1 MIVKTMSRKAN
12 IGRTINY
19 LFKDDK
25 KLQKGDQKPII
36 IRKNL
41 RTRKLENNI
50 KEFEANENLR
60 KQRRKDAVKLYHTV
74 ISFHEKD
81 TRHLTEKALKDI
93 TKQYMKLKG
102 DNIYLATV
110 HFDKESHLHIHC
122 VESGI
127 GYLTGKASRLS
138 KQQFKELKVSLQTY
152 QKEKYPELTESI
164 VRHERK
170 DKSNRKEAIVNS
182 RETNKLAL
190 LNLLS
195 QAENKAKNLDDFLAQ
210 IELSGHQPYY
220 RGEKLTGIKY
230 EGETKFRFS
239 RLGYDAAKL
248 ESLNQR
254 TINSNSDQQQLEELE
269 TLRSNSSSSRD
280 REENSRTRTISE
292 EETNGNESD
301 EQNDTDMEHDLED
314 DYSR

>member
-1 MIVKTMSRKAN
+1 MSRKSN

-25 KLQKGDQKPII
+25 KLQKGEQKPIT

-50 KEFEANENLR
+50 KEFEANETLR
-60 KQRRKDAVKLYHTV
+60 KQKRKDAVKLYHTV

-81 TRHLTEKALKDI
+81 TKHLTEKVLKDI
-93 TKQYMKLKG
+93 TKEYMKLRG

-110 HFDKESHLHIHC
+110 HYDKESHVHIHC
-122 VESGI
+122 VESGT

-152 QKEKYPELTESI
+152 QKEKYPELKNSI

-170 DKSNRKEAIVNS
+170 NKTNQKEAVVNS
-182 RETNKLAL
+182 RETNKQAL

-195 QAENKAKNLDDFLAQ
+195 QAESKAKNTSGFLSVIRQ
-210 IELSGHQPYY
+210 SGHEPYY
-220 RGEKLTGIKY
+220 RNGQLTGIKY
-230 EGETKFRFS
+230 DGETKFRFS
-239 RLGYDAAKL
+239 RLGYDKAKL
-248 ESLNQR
+248 EALNQR
-254 TINSNSDQQQLEELE
+254 TVLESKAETSEQQQLEELE
-269 TLRSNSSSSRD
+269 TLRSNHTSSRNL
-280 REENSRTRTISE
+280 EGESRTRNLDE
-292 EETNGNESD
+292 EVNENEND
-301 EQNDTDMEHDLED
+301 EQDNTDMEHDD